1 MPQARCLVRY
11 LRMAPRKV
19 RLTADLVR
27 GRKVNDALQLLQFS
41 PRAAARPVEKAIRS
55 ALANLLQG
63 EGAREINPDE
73 AIVQTIFVDE
83 GPTLRR
89 YISRAMGRA
98 TIIRKRSS
106 HLTVWVAGEATKEAE
121 VGKTKKVK
129 KPRRTKKSAK

>member
-55 ALANLLQG
+55 ALANLLQA
-63 EGAREINPDE
+63 EGARELNPDE
-73 AIVQTIFVDE
+73 AVVQTIFVDE

-98 TIIRKRSS
+98 TIVRKRSS
-106 HLTVWVAGEATKEAE
+106 HLTVWVAGEVTKEAAE
-121 VGKTKKVK
+121 GGKRAK
-129 KPRRTKKSAK
+129 KPRRAKKSAK